1 MHNKR
6 VNPAARSGA
15 AALRRFWLPVTR
27 AVRLGGSMKYKVE
40 LGFIDSESESKDIFY
55 TTYVEA
61 GSCGEAIEVAKM
73 A

>member
-1 MHNKR
+1 
-6 VNPAARSGA
+6 
-15 AALRRFWLPVTR
+15 
-27 AVRLGGSMKYKVE
+27 MKYKVE

-61 GSCGEAIEVAKM
+61 GSCGEAIGVAKM